1 MSNFNIVP
9 LPELLSPAG
18 NFEKMESAFRF
29 GADAVYLAGTQFG
42 MRAAANNFSK
52 TEMKNAIEYA
62 HKLGKKVYVTLNVMP
77 RQYELKNLEL
87 YLEELKEAVPDA
99 VIVADLG
106 VFTLCKKYI
115 PEIPIH
121 ISTQAATV
129 NAESCK
135 AWHDMGAKRVV
146 LARELS
152 LSEIVSIREKI
163 PADLEIETFV
173 HGSMCVSFSGR
184 CMLSEYYTGR
194 DANRGECTQ
203 SCRWQYQFHEE
214 KRPEEVLTCEIHPEG
229 SYIFGSKDLCMI
241 EHLKELTQAGINSF
255 KIEGR
260 MKSAYYTALVT
271 NAYRIALDRVW
282 EDLDFKQLMR
292 ELDSVS
298 HREYCTGYYFDREMH
313 NSQLATDCGY
323 IGEKSYLCTVLEY
336 DMQTGLAKCKQKNKF
351 KQGEQ
356 CEFITP
362 GKCGQTF
369 EITGMYDENMNPIE
383 CCPHPQQIFYI
394 QTNTKLQTGDLI
406 RKQSKKFCIIGFH

>member
-1 MSNFNIVP
+1 MNIFNTLPV
-9 LPELLSPAG
+9 PELLSPAG

-42 MRAAANNFSK
+42 MRAAADNFSAL
-52 TEMKNAIEYA
+52 EMKNAVEYA

-77 RQYELKNLEL
+77 RQYELKSLEL
-87 YLEELKEAVPDA
+87 YLDELNEAHPDA

-106 VFTLCKKYI
+106 VFSLCRKHI

-135 AWHDMGAKRVV
+135 AWYDMGASRVV

-152 LSEIVSIREKI
+152 LAEIISIRENI
-163 PADLEIETFV
+163 PSDLEIEAFV

-203 SCRWQYQFHEE
+203 PCRWQYQFHEE
-214 KRPEEVLTCEIHPEG
+214 KRPEEILTCEIHPEG

-271 NAYRIALDRVW
+271 NAYRIAIDRML
-282 EDLDFKQLMR
+282 ESFDFQPLLK

-298 HREYCTGYYFDREMH
+298 HREYCTGYYFDVGME
-313 NSQLATDCGY
+313 NSQLAPDSGY

-336 DMQTGLAKCKQKNKF
+336 NSQTGLAKCKQKNKF
-351 KQGEQ
+351 SIGET

-369 EITGMYDENMNPIE
+369 EFTAMYDEKMNPIE
-383 CCPHPQQIFYI
+383 SCPHPQQIFFI
-394 QTNTKLQTGDLI
+394 KTEFELHAGDLI
-406 RKQSKKFCIIGFH
+406 RK

>member
-1 MSNFNIVP
+1 MNEMNSIP

-29 GADAVYLAGTQFG
+29 GADAVYLAGTRFG
-42 MRAAANNFSK
+42 MRAAADNFSFEEQK
-52 TEMKNAIEYA
+52 MAVDYA

-87 YLEELKEAVPDA
+87 YLSELKEVKPDA

-106 VFTLCKKYI
+106 VFTLCKKHI
-115 PEIPIH
+115 PEIPVH

-135 AWHDMGAKRVV
+135 AWYHMGASRVV

-152 LSEIVSIREKI
+152 LAEIISIRENI
-163 PADLEIETFV
+163 PAQLEIEAFV

-184 CMLSEYYTGR
+184 CMLSEFYTGR

-203 SCRWQYQFHEE
+203 PCRWQYQFHEE
-214 KRPEEVLTCEIHPEG
+214 KRPDEVLSCEIHPEG

-241 EHLKELTQAGINSF
+241 EHMKELTQAGINSF

-271 NAYRIALDRVW
+271 NAYRIAMDRMN
-282 EDLDFKQLMR
+282 ESFDFKPLLR

-298 HREYCTGYYFDREMH
+298 HREYCTGYYYDH
-313 NSQLATDCGY
+313 VLKNAQLATENGY

-336 DMQTGLAKCKQKNKF
+336 DSESDLAKCKQKNKF
-351 KQGEQ
+351 SLGEA

-362 GKCGQTF
+362 GKCGQSF
-369 EITGMYDENMNPIE
+369 EFQAMFDEKMNPIE
-383 CCPHPQQIFYI
+383 SCPHPQQIFYI
-394 QTNTKLQTGDLI
+394 QTNTKLRAGDLI
-406 RKQSKKFCIIGFH
+406 RK

>member
-1 MSNFNIVP
+1 MNEMNSIP

-18 NFEKMESAFRF
+18 NFEKMESAFLF
-29 GADAVYLAGTQFG
+29 GADAVYLAGTRFG
-42 MRAAANNFSK
+42 MRAAADNFSFEEQK
-52 TEMKNAIEYA
+52 MAVDYA

-87 YLEELKEAVPDA
+87 YLSELKEVKPDA

-106 VFTLCKKYI
+106 VFTLCKKHI
-115 PEIPIH
+115 PEIPVH

-135 AWHDMGAKRVV
+135 AWYHMGASRVV

-152 LSEIVSIREKI
+152 LAEIISIRENI
-163 PADLEIETFV
+163 PTQLEIEAFV

-184 CMLSEYYTGR
+184 CMLSEFYTGR

-203 SCRWQYQFHEE
+203 PCRWQYQFHEE
-214 KRPEEVLTCEIHPEG
+214 KRPDEVLSCEIHPEG

-241 EHLKELTQAGINSF
+241 EHMKELTQAGINSF

-271 NAYRIALDRVW
+271 NAYRIAMDRMN
-282 EDLDFKQLMR
+282 ESFDFKPLLR

-298 HREYCTGYYFDREMH
+298 HREYCTGYYYDH
-313 NSQLATDCGY
+313 VLKNSQLATDNGY

-336 DMQTGLAKCKQKNKF
+336 DSESGLAKCKQKNKF
-351 KQGEQ
+351 SLGEA

-362 GKCGQTF
+362 GKCGQSF
-369 EITGMYDENMNPIE
+369 EFQAMFDEKMNPIE
-383 CCPHPQQIFYI
+383 SCPHPQQIFYI
-394 QTNTKLQTGDLI
+394 QTNTKLRAGDLI
-406 RKQSKKFCIIGFH
+406 RK